1 MKRNRIISALLAFIL
16 VFSLF
21 EMSAQPAYATKP
33 SDVGISVSKLTRTY
47 NNDTGKYTL
56 KVTLNNGSYSIV
68 KMSAYLYNADGK
80 RLVSWT
86 NDDQYYRV
94 SPTSSSTLGCTVNFS
109 KYSSSSYTFVLQAN
123 VSTLY
128 NSVKGAWE
136 EPVFKWKWTIKK
148 EDVSGPSISFKSA
161 TLRTLDDGRV
171 VPRINIKCTNIK
183 GQSLRMYV
191 YDGSGELV
199 YKSKE
204 GPKRSSNSETAW
216 FSWGGKADGQQYP
229 DGNYTVK
236 IVSSGGLKISKKFYL
251 DFPYNN
257 K

>member
-1 MKRNRIISALLAFIL
+1 MKRNRIISALLAFFLI
-16 VFSLF
+16 FSLL
-21 EMSAQPAYATKP
+21 EVSAQPAYAIKA
-33 SDVGISVSKLTRTY
+33 SQVGLSVSKPTKSY
-47 NNDTGKYTL
+47 NNETGKYNVKITL
-56 KVTLNNGSYSIV
+56 KNLSGCEASV
-68 KMSAYLYNADGK
+68 KAFLYNADGK
-80 RLVSWT
+80 CVVKWDGGSSYSSMT
-86 NDDQYYRV
+86 N
-94 SPTSSSTLGCTVNFS
+94 NFAANYS
-109 KYSSSSYTFVLQAN
+109 KYPSNSYTFVYKVTIYDRWN
-123 VSTLY
+123 PE
-128 NSVKGAWE
+128 KGAYDDLT
-136 EPVFKWKWTIKK
+136 FKWKWTITKQ
-148 EDVSGPSISFKSA
+148 EACGPSISFKSA